1 MIKKILNLN
10 EKEKEIFDYSVRPTT
25 IYIVVVGVIVI
36 IGSKFANM
44 SSDTINS
51 YIYSIIILAIIN
63 YVNMSYIELK
73 KMEEK

>member
-10 EKEKEIFDYSVRPTT
+10 EKEKKIFDYTARPTV
-25 IYIVVVGVIVI
+25 IYYVVVGVIVI
-36 IGSKFANM
+36 IGSKFGNM

-51 YIYSIIILAIIN
+51 YIYSMIILAIIN
-63 YVNMSYIELK
+63 YINMTYIELK